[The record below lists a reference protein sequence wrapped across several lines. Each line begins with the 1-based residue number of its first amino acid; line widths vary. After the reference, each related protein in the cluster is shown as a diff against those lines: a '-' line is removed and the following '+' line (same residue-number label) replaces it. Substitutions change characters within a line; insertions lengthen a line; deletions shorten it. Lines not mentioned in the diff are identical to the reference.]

1 MSLTRTLE
9 AVETRAR
16 LLAPIDLTT
25 RLDCFQY
32 QFDGNAVRAIPFGG
46 GQPLLLHDLAL
57 RQLASRVQV
66 PIDYL
71 KRCPKNLADLNLGY
85 WTQQTPVRRESLFR
99 TIQGNQVRSIHTDSY
114 QPFDDVDVLPLVAE
128 ALGDDEVQVQLFNQD
143 DNYTHLRLIF
153 PRQVAEARP
162 GDYLYGAI
170 HISNSETGLRSVQ
183 ISSLVYRL
191 VCTNGLV
198 RPETTSKVAA
208 RHIGNPA
215 RMRDFIANAVKEA
228 KLGTV
233 RLVEEFK
240 ASVHRTL
247 EEPIKLIER
256 TAAEGSLTQE
266 QFQRILTSFATEGDT
281 TLYGAINAFTHAAQA
296 EPTVEARYQME
307 RTGAQLLR
315 LV

>member
-16 LLAPIDLTT
+16 LLAPVDLTT
-25 RLDCFQY
+25 RLDRFQY
-32 QFDGNAVRAIPFGG
+32 QFDGNAVRALPFGG

-143 DNYTHLRLIF
+143 DNYTHLRLVF
-153 PRQVAEARP
+153 PRMVAEARP

-215 RMRDFIANAVKEA
+215 RMRDFIANAVREA

-247 EEPIKLIER
+247 EEPLKLIER